1 MVKPVRNNMKQN
13 IHSLLYKSLKK
24 VTMTIK
30 HQVIVFIVTTKY
42 FMNNKHMKNRNSQKI
57 IWQV

>member
-1 MVKPVRNNMKQN
+1 MVKPVKNNTKQN
-13 IHSLLYKSLKK
+13 IHLLLYKSLKK
-24 VTMTIK
+24 VTTMIK
-30 HQVIVFIVTTKY
+30 HWGIVFIVTTKY